1 MTQPLRARRVL
12 SVVRL
17 KDAKGAKVR
26 KTLVF
31 VAAAVIG
38 ATALAAPATAQSTSP
53 TPAATQAAPAQAG
66 SVQLN
71 VNTAINQTLV
81 DKYVRDAPNVAL
93 AKCDG
98 ASPAFSSPVLTFT
111 NYTPGPFMG
120 ADANISADVELKPGT
135 AAGTYPLS
143 VTCGGKSYS
152 TQFTVPAAQV
162 AKVPSGAA
170 KAGDGSMA
178 G

>member
-1 MTQPLRARRVL
+1 L

-26 KTLVF
+26 KTVVF
-31 VAAAVIG
+31 VVAAVIG
-38 ATALAAPATAQSTSP
+38 ATALAGPAMAQQSTSP
-53 TPAATQAAPAQAG
+53 APAKG

-93 AKCDG
+93 AKCEG
-98 ASPAFSSPVLTFT
+98 ATPAFSSPALTFS

-120 ADANISADVELKPGT
+120 ADANISADAALKPGIP
-135 AAGTYPLS
+135 AGTYPLT
-143 VTCGGKSYS
+143 VTCGGQTYS
-152 TQFTVPAAQV
+152 TQFSVPAPQV
-162 AKVPSGAA
+162 SKVPAGAA

>member
-1 MTQPLRARRVL
+1 M
-12 SVVRL
+12 
-17 KDAKGAKVR
+17 R

-38 ATALAAPATAQSTSP
+38 ATGLAAPATAQSTSP
-53 TPAATQAAPAQAG
+53 TPAPSAG

-71 VNTAINQTLV
+71 VNTAINQSLV

-98 ASPAFSSPVLTFT
+98 ASPAFSSPVLTFS

-120 ADANISADVELKPGT
+120 ADANISADAALKPGT

-143 VTCGGKSYS
+143 VTCGGKSFS
-152 TQFTVPAAQV
+152 TQFSVPAAQV
-162 AKVPSGAA
+162 TKVPSGAA

>member
-1 MTQPLRARRVL
+1 VSRRVL

-26 KTLVF
+26 KTVVF
-31 VAAAVIG
+31 VVAAVIG
-38 ATALAAPATAQSTSP
+38 ATALAAPATAQQSTGP
-53 TPAATQAAPAQAG
+53 TPSAAPAKG

-93 AKCDG
+93 AKCEG
-98 ASPAFSSPVLTFT
+98 ASPTFSSPVLTFA
-111 NYTPGPFMG
+111 NYFPGPFMG
-120 ADANISADVELKPGT
+120 TDANISADATLKPGT
-135 AAGTYPLS
+135 APGTYPLT
-143 VTCGGKSYS
+143 VTCGAGTYS
-152 TQFTVPAAQV
+152 TQFSVPAAQV
-162 AKVPSGAA
+162 AKVPAGAA

>member
-1 MTQPLRARRVL
+1 M
-12 SVVRL
+12 
-17 KDAKGAKVR
+17 KVR
-26 KTLVF
+26 KTVFF
-31 VAAAVIG
+31 VAAAVFG
-38 ATALAAPATAQSTSP
+38 ATALAGPAMAQNTTTAPS
-53 TPAATQAAPAQAG
+53 PAAG
-66 SVQLN
+66 KVQLN

-98 ASPAFSSPVLTFT
+98 ASPKFASPVLTFS

-120 ADANISADVELKPGT
+120 TDANISADVELKPGT
-135 AAGTYPLS
+135 AAGAYPLT
-143 VTCGGKSYS
+143 VTCGGQTYS

>member
-1 MTQPLRARRVL
+1 M
-12 SVVRL
+12 
-17 KDAKGAKVR
+17 R
-26 KTLVF
+26 KTVVF

-38 ATALAAPATAQSTSP
+38 ATALTGSAMAQSTGP
-53 TPAATQAAPAQAG
+53 TPSTSANAKAG

-98 ASPAFSSPVLTFT
+98 PSPAFSSPALTFT

-120 ADANISADVELKPGT
+120 ADANISADAELKPGT
-135 AAGTYPLS
+135 EAGTYPLT
-143 VTCGGKSYS
+143 VTCGGQTYT

>member
-1 MTQPLRARRVL
+1 M
-12 SVVRL
+12 
-17 KDAKGAKVR
+17 R

-38 ATALAAPATAQSTSP
+38 ATGLAAPASAQSTSP
-53 TPAATQAAPAQAG
+53 TPAAAPSAG

-71 VNTAINQTLV
+71 VNTAINQSLV

-98 ASPAFSSPVLTFT
+98 ASPAFSSPVLTFS

-120 ADANISADVELKPGT
+120 ADANISADAALKPGT

-152 TQFTVPAAQV
+152 TQFSVPAAQV
-162 AKVPSGAA
+162 TKVPSGAA

>member
-1 MTQPLRARRVL
+1 M
-12 SVVRL
+12 
-17 KDAKGAKVR
+17 R
-26 KTLVF
+26 KTVVF

-38 ATALAAPATAQSTSP
+38 ATALAGPAMAQGTGTTPSATPSNTPSAPS
-53 TPAATQAAPAQAG
+53 AG
-66 SVQLN
+66 MVQLN
-71 VNTAINQTLV
+71 VNTAINSTLV

-93 AKCDG
+93 AKCEG
-98 ASPAFSSPVLTFT
+98 ASPKFESPVLTFG

-120 ADANISADVELKPGT
+120 VDANISADVQLKPGT
-135 AAGTYPLS
+135 AAGTYPLT
-143 VTCGGKSYS
+143 VTCGGQTYS
-152 TQFTVPAAQV
+152 TQFTVPAPQV

>member
-38 ATALAAPATAQSTSP
+38 ATALAAPATAQSTGQ
-53 TPAATQAAPAQAG
+53 TPAAAQAG

>member
-1 MTQPLRARRVL
+1 
-12 SVVRL
+12 
-17 KDAKGAKVR
+17 VR

-38 ATALAAPATAQSTSP
+38 ATAPAASATAQSTGP
-53 TPAATQAAPAQAG
+53 APAPVPVPVPAQSADAG

-71 VNTAINQTLV
+71 VNTAINQSLV
-81 DKYVRDAPNVAL
+81 NKYVRDAPNVAL
-93 AKCDG
+93 AKCTG
-98 ASPAFSSPVLTFT
+98 AAPAFASPVLTFT

-120 ADANISADVELKPGT
+120 TDANISADAVLKPGT
-135 AAGTYPLS
+135 PAGTYPLT
-143 VTCGGKSYS
+143 VTCGGKSAG
-152 TQFTVPAAQV
+152 TRFTVPAAQV
-162 AKVPSGAA
+162 TKVPAGAA

>member
-1 MTQPLRARRVL
+1 M
-12 SVVRL
+12 
-17 KDAKGAKVR
+17 R
-26 KTLVF
+26 KTVVF

-38 ATALAAPATAQSTSP
+38 ATTLTGSAMAQSTG
-53 TPAATQAAPAQAG
+53 AAPSTSPAPKTAAG
-66 SVQLN
+66 MVQLN
-71 VNTAINQTLV
+71 VNTAINQSLV

-93 AKCDG
+93 AKCEG
-98 ASPAFSSPVLTFT
+98 PSPAFSSPALTFT

-120 ADANISADVELKPGT
+120 ADANISADAELKPGT
-135 AAGTYPLS
+135 PAGTYPLT
-143 VTCGGKSYS
+143 VTCGGQTYT
-152 TQFTVPAAQV
+152 TQFTVPASQV

>member
-1 MTQPLRARRVL
+1 M
-12 SVVRL
+12 
-17 KDAKGAKVR
+17 R
-26 KTLVF
+26 KTVVF

-38 ATALAAPATAQSTSP
+38 ATAPAAPATAQSSNSS
-53 TPAATQAAPAQAG
+53 PAAAG

-71 VNTAINQTLV
+71 VNTAINTTLV

-93 AKCDG
+93 AKCTGDKPTF
-98 ASPAFSSPVLTFT
+98 ASPVLTFS
-111 NYTPGPFMG
+111 NYVPGPFMG
-120 ADANISADVELKPGT
+120 TDANISADVELKPGT
-135 AAGTYPLS
+135 AAGTYPLT
-143 VTCGGKSYS
+143 VTCGGNTYS
-152 TQFTVPAAQV
+152 TQFSVPAAQV

>member
-1 MTQPLRARRVL
+1 L
-12 SVVRL
+12 SVVSL
-17 KDAKGAKVR
+17 KNVKGAKVR
-26 KTLVF
+26 KAVF
-31 VAAAVIG
+31 FVVAAVIG
-38 ATALAAPATAQSTSP
+38 ATASAGPAIAQQSTAPTPTPATAPAQST
-53 TPAATQAAPAQAG
+53 G

-71 VNTAINQTLV
+71 VNTAVNQSLV

-93 AKCDG
+93 AKCEG
-98 ASPAFSSPVLTFT
+98 ASPAFSSPVLAFS

-135 AAGTYPLS
+135 AAGTYPLT
-143 VTCGGKSYS
+143 VTCGGQTYS
-152 TQFTVPAAQV
+152 TKFTVPAAQV

>member
-1 MTQPLRARRVL
+1 M
-12 SVVRL
+12 
-17 KDAKGAKVR
+17 R
-26 KTLVF
+26 KTVVF

-38 ATALAAPATAQSTSP
+38 TTALTGPAMAQSTSP
-53 TPAATQAAPAQAG
+53 APSAKAG
-66 SVQLN
+66 MVQLN

-93 AKCDG
+93 AKCEG
-98 ASPAFSSPVLTFT
+98 PSPAFSSPVLTFS

-120 ADANISADVELKPGT
+120 VDANISADVELKPGA
-135 AAGTYPLS
+135 AAGSYPLT
-143 VTCGGKSYS
+143 VTCGGQTYT

>member
-1 MTQPLRARRVL
+1 M
-12 SVVRL
+12 
-17 KDAKGAKVR
+17 R
-26 KTLVF
+26 KTVVLV
-31 VAAAVIG
+31 VAAVIG
-38 ATALAAPATAQSTSP
+38 ATTLTGPAMAQQSPGTTPAAAPAK
-53 TPAATQAAPAQAG
+53 G

-93 AKCDG
+93 AKCEG
-98 ASPAFSSPVLTFT
+98 ASPKFSSPVLTFS

-120 ADANISADVELKPGT
+120 ADANISADVALNPGT
-135 AAGTYPLS
+135 QAGTYPLT
-143 VTCGGKSYS
+143 VTCGGQTYS
-152 TQFTVPAAQV
+152 TQFSVPAPQV
-162 AKVPSGAA
+162 SKVPSGAA

>member
-1 MTQPLRARRVL
+1 M

-26 KTLVF
+26 KTVVLV
-31 VAAAVIG
+31 VAAVIG
-38 ATALAAPATAQSTSP
+38 ATTLTGPAMAQQSPGTTPAAAPAK
-53 TPAATQAAPAQAG
+53 G

-93 AKCDG
+93 AKCEG
-98 ASPAFSSPVLTFT
+98 ASPKFSSPVLTFS

-120 ADANISADVELKPGT
+120 ADANISADVALNPGT
-135 AAGTYPLS
+135 QAGTYPLT
-143 VTCGGKSYS
+143 VTCGGQTYS
-152 TQFTVPAAQV
+152 TQFSVPAPQV
-162 AKVPSGAA
+162 SKVPSGAA

>member
-1 MTQPLRARRVL
+1 M
-12 SVVRL
+12 
-17 KDAKGAKVR
+17 R
-26 KTLVF
+26 KTVVF

-38 ATALAAPATAQSTSP
+38 ATALAGPAMAQSTGPTSSASP
-53 TPAATQAAPAQAG
+53 APRTTAG
-66 SVQLN
+66 MVQLN
-71 VNTAINQTLV
+71 VNTAINQSLV

-93 AKCDG
+93 AKCEG
-98 ASPAFSSPVLTFT
+98 PSPAFSSPVLTFT

-120 ADANISADVELKPGT
+120 VDANISADVELKPGT
-135 AAGTYPLS
+135 TAGTYPLT
-143 VTCGGKSYS
+143 VTCGGQTYS
-152 TQFTVPAAQV
+152 AQFTVPASQV

>member
-1 MTQPLRARRVL
+1 M
-12 SVVRL
+12 
-17 KDAKGAKVR
+17 R
-26 KTLVF
+26 KTVFF

-38 ATALAAPATAQSTSP
+38 ATTLAGPAMAQNTSTAAAPS
-53 TPAATQAAPAQAG
+53 PAAG
-66 SVQLN
+66 MVQLN
-71 VNTAINQTLV
+71 VNTAINQTLAG
-81 DKYVRDAPNVAL
+81 KYVRDAPNVAL

-98 ASPAFSSPVLTFT
+98 PSPKFASPVLTFA

-120 ADANISADVELKPGT
+120 VDANISADVALKPDT
-135 AAGTYPLS
+135 AAGTYPLT
-143 VTCGGKSYS
+143 VTCGSQTYS
-152 TQFTVPAAQV
+152 AQFTVPAAQV

>member
-1 MTQPLRARRVL
+1 L
-12 SVVRL
+12 SVVSL
-17 KDAKGAKVR
+17 KNVKGVKVR
-26 KTLVF
+26 KAVF
-31 VAAAVIG
+31 FVVAAVIG
-38 ATALAAPATAQSTSP
+38 ATAPAGPAIAQQSTAPTPAPAQST
-53 TPAATQAAPAQAG
+53 G

-71 VNTAINQTLV
+71 VNTAVNQSLV

-93 AKCDG
+93 AKCEG
-98 ASPAFSSPVLTFT
+98 ASPAFSSPVLTFS

-135 AAGTYPLS
+135 AAGTYPLT
-143 VTCGGKSYS
+143 VTCGGQTYS
-152 TQFTVPAAQV
+152 TKFTVPAAQV

>member
-1 MTQPLRARRVL
+1 M
-12 SVVRL
+12 
-17 KDAKGAKVR
+17 R
-26 KTLVF
+26 KTVVF
-31 VAAAVIG
+31 VVAAVIG
-38 ATALAAPATAQSTSP
+38 TTALTGPAMAQSTGPAPSQASSTSP
-53 TPAATQAAPAQAG
+53 APSAKAG

-93 AKCDG
+93 AKCEG
-98 ASPAFSSPVLTFT
+98 PSPTFSSPALTFA

-135 AAGTYPLS
+135 AAGTYPLT
-143 VTCGGKSYS
+143 VTCGSQTYT

>member
-1 MTQPLRARRVL
+1 L
-12 SVVRL
+12 SVVKL

-38 ATALAAPATAQSTSP
+38 TTTLAGPATAQSTSP
-53 TPAATQAAPAQAG
+53 APAPAPSAG

-71 VNTAINQTLV
+71 VNTAINQSLV

-98 ASPAFSSPVLTFT
+98 ASPAFSSPVLTFA

-120 ADANISADVELKPGT
+120 ADANISADATLKPGT
-135 AAGTYPLS
+135 AAGTYPLTM
-143 VTCGGKSYS
+143 TCGGKSYS
-152 TQFTVPAAQV
+152 TRFSVPAAQV

>member
-1 MTQPLRARRVL
+1 M
-12 SVVRL
+12 RL

-38 ATALAAPATAQSTSP
+38 ATTLAAPATAQSTGPAPSP
-53 TPAATQAAPAQAG
+53 APGAG

-71 VNTAINQTLV
+71 VNTAINQSLK

-93 AKCDG
+93 AKCEG
-98 ASPAFSSPVLTFT
+98 AAPAFSSPVLTFA

-120 ADANISADVELKPGT
+120 ADANISADATLKPGT
-135 AAGTYPLS
+135 AAGTYALT
-143 VTCGGKSYS
+143 VTCGDKSYS
-152 TQFTVPAAQV
+152 TRFSVPAAQV
-162 AKVPSGAA
+162 TKVPSGAA

>member
-1 MTQPLRARRVL
+1 M
-12 SVVRL
+12 
-17 KDAKGAKVR
+17 R
-26 KTLVF
+26 KTVFF
-31 VAAAVIG
+31 VAAAVFG
-38 ATALAAPATAQSTSP
+38 ATALAGPAMAQSTSTAAAP
-53 TPAATQAAPAQAG
+53 SPAAG
-66 SVQLN
+66 KVQLN

-98 ASPAFSSPVLTFT
+98 ASPKFASPVLSFS

-120 ADANISADVELKPGT
+120 TDANISADVELKPGT
-135 AAGTYPLS
+135 GAGSYPLT
-143 VTCGGKSYS
+143 VTCGGQTYS

-178 G
+178 D

>member
-1 MTQPLRARRVL
+1 M
-12 SVVRL
+12 
-17 KDAKGAKVR
+17 R
-26 KTLVF
+26 KTMVF

-38 ATALAAPATAQSTSP
+38 ATALAGPAMAQSTGT
-53 TPAATQAAPAQAG
+53 TPSATPSSTPGAPAG
-66 SVQLN
+66 MVQLN
-71 VNTAINQTLV
+71 VNTAINSTLV

-93 AKCDG
+93 AKCEG
-98 ASPAFSSPVLTFT
+98 ASPKFTSPVLTFS

-135 AAGTYPLS
+135 AAGTYPLT
-143 VTCGGKSYS
+143 VTCGGQTYS
-152 TQFTVPAAQV
+152 TQFTVPASQV

>member
-1 MTQPLRARRVL
+1 L

-38 ATALAAPATAQSTSP
+38 ATAPAASATAQSTG
-53 TPAATQAAPAQAG
+53 PAPAPAQSADAG

-71 VNTAINQTLV
+71 VNTAINQSLV
-81 DKYVRDAPNVAL
+81 NKYVRDAPNVAL

-98 ASPAFSSPVLTFT
+98 AAPAFASPALTFG

-120 ADANISADVELKPGT
+120 TNATISADATLNPGT
-135 AAGTYPLS
+135 PPGTYPLT

-152 TQFTVPAAQV
+152 TRFTVPAAQV
-162 AKVPSGAA
+162 TKVPAGAA

>member
-1 MTQPLRARRVL
+1 M
-12 SVVRL
+12 
-17 KDAKGAKVR
+17 KGVKVR

-38 ATALAAPATAQSTSP
+38 ATAPAAPAVAQSTG
-53 TPAATQAAPAQAG
+53 QAAPTPAG

-71 VNTAINQTLV
+71 VNTAVNHTLV

-93 AKCDG
+93 AKCAGEKGTFD
-98 ASPAFSSPVLTFT
+98 SPVLTFS

-120 ADANISADVELKPGT
+120 VDANISADAVLKPDT
-135 AAGTYPLS
+135 PAGTYPLT
-143 VTCGGKSYS
+143 VNCVGGGTYR
-152 TQFTVPAAQV
+152 TTFTVPAAQV
-162 AKVPSGAA
+162 AKVPAGAA

>member
-1 MTQPLRARRVL
+1 M
-12 SVVRL
+12 
-17 KDAKGAKVR
+17 R
-26 KTLVF
+26 KTVVF

-38 ATALAAPATAQSTSP
+38 ATALAGPAMAQSTGSTP
-53 TPAATQAAPAQAG
+53 SATPAPSAG
-66 SVQLN
+66 LVQLN
-71 VNTAINQTLV
+71 VNTAINSTLV

-93 AKCDG
+93 AKCEG
-98 ASPAFSSPVLTFT
+98 ASPKFASPVLTFG

-120 ADANISADVELKPGT
+120 VDANISADVQLKPGT
-135 AAGTYPLS
+135 AAGTYPLT
-143 VTCGGKSYS
+143 VTCGSQTYS
-152 TQFTVPAAQV
+152 TQFTVPASQV